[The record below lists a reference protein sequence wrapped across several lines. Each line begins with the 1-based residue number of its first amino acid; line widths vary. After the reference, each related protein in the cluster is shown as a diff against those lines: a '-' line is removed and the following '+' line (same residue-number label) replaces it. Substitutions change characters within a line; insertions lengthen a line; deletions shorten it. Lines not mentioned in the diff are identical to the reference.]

1 MRLNN
6 YHTHTTFSDGK
17 DTVRACI
24 EAARG
29 KGMTALGI
37 SDHSMTPFD
46 HSYCMRPETHIE
58 RYEATVREEAR
69 RAAAEDG
76 FCLLLGIEWDAGSV
90 IERERYDYTIGSV
103 HYVQKN
109 GEVFAVDWGADKQA
123 LSVEK
128 LFGGSK
134 LDYAKY
140 YFESVVEH
148 LRRNRPDV
156 VGHFDLLTKY
166 SLFDEND
173 PAYRKIVT
181 DAMTEAVTYV
191 PLFEINAGAVARGL
205 KKTPYPNPVFL
216 ADLHALGGRILLSSD
231 AHRAA
236 HVDFLFDEMLAK
248 VKKAGFTAV
257 AQFRD
262 GRFVDVPIE

>member
-1 MRLNN
+1 MILNN
-6 YHTHTTFSDGK
+6 YHTHTVFSDGT
-17 DTVRACI
+17 DTVRACV
-24 EAARG
+24 EAARER
-29 KGMTALGI
+29 GMTGLGI

-46 HSYCMRPETHIE
+46 LSYCMRPETHVE
-58 RYEATVREEAR
+58 RYEATVRKEAE

-76 FCLLLGIEWDAGSV
+76 FRLSLGIEWDAGSV
-90 IERERYDYTIGSV
+90 IERERYDYVIGSV
-103 HYVQKN
+103 HYVQKD
-109 GEVFAVDWGADKQA
+109 GELFAVDWGADKQA

-128 LFGGSK
+128 LFGGNK

-148 LRRNRPDV
+148 LRRNKPDV

-166 SLFDEND
+166 GLFDEDD
-173 PAYRKIVT
+173 PAYRGIVT
-181 DAMTEAVTYV
+181 DAMAEAVRYV

-216 ADLHALGGRILLSSD
+216 PTLRALGGRILISSD

-236 HVDFLFDEMLAK
+236 HVDFWFDEMLAL
-248 VKKAGFTAV
+248 VKQAGFTAV
-257 AQFRD
+257 AQFEN
-262 GRFVDVPIE
+262 GRFVDVPI